1 MPHINMS
8 SASYMD
14 LIGESDRQTA
24 FPEPTYFLSAQ
35 AYCCEFDDGA
45 IILDLRGGTYL
56 GIDAEHLPS
65 LKACVGNWPNSL
77 INRSTTANSA
87 DFERLIAALLARKI
101 ITTNPER
108 SHKLDLDYPAT
119 TPARLDW
126 TARQPRISIGQ
137 ILQFSGSLLL
147 VLLSPKRKRLA
158 FVFAWIRRRQLSIH
172 RDDNSMTSEAIGD
185 LLNAF
190 FRLRLWFY
198 TAYRHC
204 LFDSLVLGVFLTR
217 HMVPSTVVIGVS
229 TKPFAAHSW
238 VQIGECVLNDTVEHV
253 QTFKPILA
261 IGELN

>member
-1 MPHINMS
+1 
-8 SASYMD
+8 MD
-14 LIGESDRQTA
+14 LIETADRQRA
-24 FPEPTYFLSAQ
+24 LPEPTYFLSAQ
-35 AYCCEFDDGA
+35 AFCCEFDDGA

-56 GIDAEHLPS
+56 GLDAEHLPN
-65 LKACVGNWPNSL
+65 LKACIGNWPHSL
-77 INRSTTANSA
+77 ISRSTAASGA

-101 ITTNPER
+101 ITTNPVL

-119 TPARLDW
+119 TPARMDW
-126 TARQPRISIGQ
+126 TARQSRISIAL
-137 ILQFSGSLLL
+137 ILKFSGSLLL

-158 FVFAWIRRRQLSIH
+158 FVLAWIRRRQLSIH
-172 RDDNSMTSEAIGD
+172 REGNSMTLEAISE

-204 LFDSLVLGVFLTR
+204 LFDSLILSVFLTR
-217 HMVPSTVVIGVS
+217 HLVPNTVVIGVS

-238 VQIGECVLNDTVEHV
+238 VQIGECVLNDTVEYV

-261 IGELN
+261 IGALN